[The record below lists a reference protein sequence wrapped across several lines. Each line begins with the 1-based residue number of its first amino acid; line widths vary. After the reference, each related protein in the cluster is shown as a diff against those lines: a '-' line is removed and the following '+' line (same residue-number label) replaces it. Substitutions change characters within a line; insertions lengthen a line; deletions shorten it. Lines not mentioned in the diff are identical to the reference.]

1 LPKKIAVILRAD
13 QRPPV
18 IHLINPLWDPNGGSD
33 WRTIVLWEM
42 LREQAETKLWTE
54 YRPSPVFDSRYPLQ
68 RIRPFM
74 GSLPFGGTLV
84 FVGIYFRIGHWIRFA
99 LPKRVVVIYNT
110 DQPDRL
116 VKNLRRI
123 HGCGV
128 TPEVVSTSH
137 ALNDKLGQSLP
148 VLESPIELS
157 PFLAMSR
164 VQKPRN
170 RVFTVG
176 RLSRDDVSKHHR
188 EDPELYRH
196 LAESGCRVRI
206 MGGTCLAAALAGVP
220 NVELLPAGAESAAA
234 FLSSL
239 DCFIYRTSD
248 TWLEAFGRVIFEAMA
263 SGLPV
268 VCARPG
274 GYVDYLTHGRDSL
287 IFERTDDALAQIQ
300 RLRDSEALCASL
312 GEAARETARQ
322 VVGES
327 LSRRTQQF
335 ILQSPDTS
343 YDTGGNSRNQVQ
355 IAAKIKPLIST

>member
-1 LPKKIAVILRAD
+1 MILRDD
-13 QRPPV
+13 QRSSV
-18 IHLINPLWDPNGGSD
+18 IHLVNPLWDPNGGSD

-42 LREQAETKLWTE
+42 LREQAKTKLWSE

-74 GSLPFGGTLV
+74 GSMPFGGTMV
-84 FVGIYFRIGHWIRFA
+84 FVGIYFRIGYWIRFA
-99 LPKRVVVIYNT
+99 MPKRVVVIYNT

-116 VKNLRRI
+116 AKNLRRI
-123 HGCGV
+123 TGCGV

-137 ALNDKLGQSLP
+137 ALNHKLGQSLP

-157 PFLAMSR
+157 PFLAMHR
-164 VQKPRN
+164 AHGPRN
-170 RVFTVG
+170 RMFTVG

-188 EDPELYRH
+188 EDPELYRR

-206 MGGTCLAAALAGVP
+206 MGGTCLAAALVGVP
-220 NVELLPAGAESAAA
+220 NIELLPAGAESAAA

-239 DCFIYRTSD
+239 DCFIYRTSE

-268 VCARPG
+268 VCAKPG

-287 IFERTDDALAQIQ
+287 IFEHTADAFAQVQQLRGSDD
-300 RLRDSEALCASL
+300 LRASL
-312 GEAARETARQ
+312 GESARETARQ
-322 VVGES
+322 VVGEK
-327 LSRRTQQF
+327 LCLRTQQF
-335 ILQSPDTS
+335 LLPPARAGADT
-343 YDTGGNSRNQVQ
+343 
-355 IAAKIKPLIST
+355 AAAVIV

>member
-1 LPKKIAVILRAD
+1 MILRD
-13 QRPPV
+13 DHRSSV
-18 IHLINPLWDPNGGSD
+18 IHLVNPLWDPNGGSD
-33 WRTIVLWEM
+33 WRTIAVWEM

-54 YRPSPVFDSRYPLQ
+54 YRPSPVFDSRYPLR

-74 GSLPFGGTLV
+74 GSMPFGGTLV
-84 FVGIYFRIGHWIRFA
+84 FVGIYFRIGHWVRFS

-116 VKNLRRI
+116 AKNLRRI

-137 ALNDKLGQSLP
+137 ALNHKLGQSLP

-164 VQKPRN
+164 ARKSRN
-170 RVFTVG
+170 RIFTVG

-188 EDPELYRH
+188 EDPALYRH

-239 DCFIYRTSD
+239 DCFIYRTSE

-268 VCARPG
+268 VCAKPG

-287 IFERTDDALAQIQ
+287 IFERTDDAFAQIKQ
-300 RLRDSEALCASL
+300 LRDSDALRASL
-312 GEAARETARQ
+312 GEAARETACR
-322 VVGES
+322 VVG
-327 LSRRTQQF
+327 LGLRQRTQQF
-335 ILQSPDTS
+335 LLPPPALSASDT
-343 YDTGGNSRNQVQ
+343 
-355 IAAKIKPLIST
+355 AAAVIV